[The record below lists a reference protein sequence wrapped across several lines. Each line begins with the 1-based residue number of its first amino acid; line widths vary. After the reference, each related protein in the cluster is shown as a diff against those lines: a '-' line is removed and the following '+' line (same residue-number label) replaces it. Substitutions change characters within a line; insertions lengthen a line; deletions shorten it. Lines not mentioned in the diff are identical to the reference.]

1 MKALSGSAVMFMIP
15 MLAGVALAETINF
28 HNLTVGPA
36 SPPGWNCTQT
46 GEGDVK
52 WSIVRDDYPPN
63 FWNVLEQTGT
73 GATPSSP
80 YPTPSVY
87 PICIL
92 NGPTLK
98 DGFAQVKI
106 KLVDGKQDRA
116 AGLIWRV
123 KDSNNYNIARANALE
138 NDVTIYQTIN
148 GRRSTKVRR
157 WFPVTPNVWH
167 TLRVDFKGNQSTVSY
182 DNELVAIWY
191 DDTFLDPGKVGV
203 WTKADSVSMCDE
215 FTYGTQ

>member
-1 MKALSGSAVMFMIP
+1 MKALSGSAVMLMIP
-15 MLAGVALAETINF
+15 TLGGVAWAETINF

-36 SPPGWNCTQT
+36 TPPGWNCTQT

-73 GATPSSP
+73 GAMASNP

-92 NGPTLK
+92 NPPTLK

-106 KLVDGKQDRA
+106 KLV
-116 AGLIWRV
+116 
-123 KDSNNYNIARANALE
+123 
-138 NDVTIYQTIN
+138 
-148 GRRSTKVRR
+148 
-157 WFPVTPNVWH
+157 
-167 TLRVDFKGNQSTVSY
+167 
-182 DNELVAIWY
+182 
-191 DDTFLDPGKVGV
+191 
-203 WTKADSVSMCDE
+203 
-215 FTYGTQ
+215 